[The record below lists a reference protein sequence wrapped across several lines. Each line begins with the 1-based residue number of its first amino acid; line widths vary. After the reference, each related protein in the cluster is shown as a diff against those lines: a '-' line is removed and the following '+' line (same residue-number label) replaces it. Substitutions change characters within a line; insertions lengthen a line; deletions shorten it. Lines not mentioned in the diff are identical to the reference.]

1 MKGAE
6 AIIKAL
12 EAEGVKIIF
21 GYPGGAMLPF
31 YDALYD
37 SDLIHILTRHEQ
49 AAAHAADGFA
59 RASGEAGVC
68 VSTSGPGATNL
79 VTGIATAYADSSPVI
94 ALTGQVP
101 TKLIGNDAFQE
112 IDALGLFMP
121 ITKHNFQIKK
131 PEEIPETFRAA
142 FEIAT
147 TGRPGPVHID
157 IPKDVQEGEID
168 IEKHPI
174 PAKVDLPGYKP
185 KTVGHPLQI
194 KKAAKLIAEAEKPV
208 ILAGGGVII
217 SGASEELLRLAELV
231 KIPVCT
237 TLMGKGCFPEDHPL
251 ALGMVGMHGTKAAN
265 YAVTECDVLIAIG
278 CRFSDRVT
286 GDIRYFAPEAKIIH
300 IDIDPAEIGKNVRA
314 DIPIVGDAKNVLRD
328 LLAAIIA
335 LEIKNKDSW
344 LERVYELKK
353 ISTPMMDFDDKPIK
367 PQRFV
372 KDLMEV
378 LNEIDPLLKNTIIT
392 TDVGQNQMWMAHFF
406 KTKMPRSFLASG
418 GLGTMGFGFPAAI
431 GAKVAKPY
439 ANVISITGDGGF
451 LMNSQELATIREYDI
466 PVVICIFDNRT
477 LGMVYQWQNLY
488 YGQRQS
494 EVHLGESPDFVKL
507 AESYGVKADRIT
519 SPDEIKEKLK
529 EAILSNEPYLLDI
542 VIDPAEALPMVPPG
556 GRLTNIIQPIRV
568 EPKIKKAEFD
578 EIKKIREMATVKE
591 F

>member
-1 MKGAE
+1 MIVLKGAE

-21 GYPGGAMLPF
+21 GYPGGAILPF

-121 ITKHNFQIKK
+121 ITKHNFQLKK

-157 IPKDVQEGEID
+157 IPKDVQTGEID
-168 IEKHPI
+168 LEKYPI

-194 KKAAKLIAEAEKPV
+194 KKAIRLLSEAEKPV
-208 ILAGGGVII
+208 IIAGGGVII
-217 SGASEELLRLAELV
+217 SGAHEELYRIVELL
-231 KIPVCT
+231 KIPVAT
-237 TLMGKGCFPEDHPL
+237 TLMGKGAFPEDHPL
-251 ALGMVGMHGTKAAN
+251 SLGMLGMHGTKAAN
-265 YAVTECDVLIAIG
+265 YAITEADLILAIG
-278 CRFSDRVT
+278 CRFSDRVV
-286 GDIRYFAPEAKIIH
+286 GNPEEFAPNAKIIH
-300 IDIDPAEIGKNVRA
+300 IDIDPAEIGKNIRV
-314 DIPIVGDAKNVLRD
+314 DVPIVGDAKNVLRSM
-328 LLAAIIA
+328 LMGLSK
-335 LEIKNKDSW
+335 ENIKVKESW
-344 LERVYELKK
+344 LERIRYLKESS
-353 ISTPMMDFDDKPIK
+353 IPMMDFDDKPIK

-372 KDLMEV
+372 KELMS
-378 LNEIDPLLKNTIIT
+378 LLEGKKFIIT
-392 TDVGQNQMWMAHFF
+392 TDVGQNQMWIAHYF
-406 KTKMPRSFLASG
+406 KFKCPRSLISSG

-431 GAKVAKPY
+431 GAKVAKPG
-439 ANVISITGDGGF
+439 NKVICITGDGGF
-451 LMNSQELATIREYDI
+451 LMNSQELATVAEYNI
-466 PVVICIFDNRT
+466 PVVICVFDNRT

-488 YGQRQS
+488 YNKKQS

-507 AESYGVKADRIT
+507 AESYGVKADRVS
-519 SPDEIKEKLK
+519 SPDEIREKLEK
-529 EAILSNEPYLLDI
+529 AIKSDEPYLLDI

-556 GRLTNIIQPIRV
+556 DKLTNIVKPERV
-568 EPKIKKAEFD
+568 EPRVKSIKFKDIERVRI
-578 EIKKIREMATVKE
+578 EKE
-591 F
+591 SVSY

>member
-6 AIIKAL
+6 VIIKAL

-21 GYPGGAMLPF
+21 GYPGGAILPF

-37 SDLIHILTRHEQ
+37 SDLQHILVRHEQ
-49 AAAHAADGFA
+49 AAAHMADGYA
-59 RASGEAGVC
+59 RVSGEAGVC

-101 TKLIGNDAFQE
+101 RNLIGNDAFQE

-131 PEEIPETFRAA
+131 VEEIPEIIRAS

-147 TGRPGPVHID
+147 TGRKGPVHID
-157 IPKDVQEGEID
+157 IPKDVQSEEIEHVD
-168 IEKHPI
+168 I

-194 KKAAKLIAEAEKPV
+194 KKAAKLIAESEKPL
-208 ILAGGGVII
+208 ILAGGGVIL
-217 SGASEELLRLAELV
+217 ANAHEELYRLADLF
-231 KIPVCT
+231 KIPVTT
-237 TLMGKGCFPEDHPL
+237 TLMGKGAFPEDHFL
-251 ALGMVGMHGTKAAN
+251 SLGMAGMHGTRAAN
-265 YAVTECDVLIAIG
+265 YAIDECDVLIAIG

-286 GDIRYFAPEAKIIH
+286 GDVRYFAPNAKIIH
-300 IDIDPAEIGKNVRA
+300 IDIDPAEIGKNVRV

-328 LLAAIIA
+328 IINVLLT
-335 LEIKNKDSW
+335 LEIKSKEDW
-344 LERVYELKK
+344 LERIRKLKSFPIK
-353 ISTPMMDFDDKPIK
+353 MDFDDKPIK

-372 KDLMEV
+372 KDLMDT
-378 LNEIDPLLKNTIIT
+378 LKEIDPSLRNTVIT
-392 TDVGQNQMWMAHFF
+392 TDVGQNQMWMAHYF
-406 KTKMPRSFLASG
+406 KVKMPRTFISSG

-439 ANVISITGDGGF
+439 ANVICITGDGGF
-451 LMNSQELATIREYDI
+451 LMNSQELATVREYDI
-466 PVVICIFDNRT
+466 PIVICIFDNRT

-507 AESYGVKADRIT
+507 AESYGIKAEKIT
-519 SPDEIKEKLK
+519 DPNEIKEKLK
-529 EAILSNEPYLLDI
+529 EAILSREPYLLDI

-556 GRLTNIIQPIRV
+556 DKITNIIQPPRV
-568 EPKIKKAEFD
+568 EPKIKD
-578 EIKKIREMATVKE
+578 NKKIKLKNILEGVKVE
-591 F
+591 E